1 MPTTFPKPPR
11 TKVLVT
17 YRNKRNFNT
26 DLFKYDIL
34 ELSRGFIDLDMDNLI
49 NKYMRPWLSSMTS
62 IHLKGRFMLLLL

>member
-49 NKYMRPWLSSMTS
+49 NKYMRP
-62 IHLKGRFMLLLL
+62 